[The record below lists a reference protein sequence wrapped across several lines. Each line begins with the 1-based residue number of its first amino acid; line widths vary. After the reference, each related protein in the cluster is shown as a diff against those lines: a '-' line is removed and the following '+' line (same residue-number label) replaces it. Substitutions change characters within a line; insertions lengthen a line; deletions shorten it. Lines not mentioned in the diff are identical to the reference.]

1 MKLLLEN
8 WREYIN
14 EAAGLDAAWGNV
26 HIDDVF
32 KLIGKSC
39 DEGRECKSMSASK
52 LEDMIKDK
60 EILHRVRKYLDPK
73 RIETADYK
81 FPLIVVVD
89 NGEYQYILDGN
100 HRLAAALAAEEEEDK
115 NVIVKVKELYNDEY
129 NELFRGQK

>member
-8 WREYIN
+8 WRQYIN

-100 HRLAAALAAEEEEDK
+100 HRLAAALAAEEEDK

>member
-8 WREYIN
+8 WRQYIN

-39 DEGRECKSMSASK
+39 DEGRKCKSMSASK

-60 EILHRVRKYLDPK
+60 EILHRVRKHLDPK

-100 HRLAAALAAEEEEDK
+100 HRLAAALAAEEEGK